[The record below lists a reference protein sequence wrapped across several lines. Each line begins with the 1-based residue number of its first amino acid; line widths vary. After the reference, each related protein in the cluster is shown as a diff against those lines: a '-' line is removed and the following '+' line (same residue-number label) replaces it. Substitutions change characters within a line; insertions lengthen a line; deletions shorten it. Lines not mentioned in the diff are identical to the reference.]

1 MITLRKH
8 GLFCLILTLLIGV
21 STARSTLVIV
31 RAEHGY
37 GFSREPLPTLWRA
50 PFGHALSLPEANAI
64 SSSAN
69 PQPELSESEETPL
82 ICVLV
87 EESVYEAL
95 TPELNQYKAD
105 VEAQGFSV
113 TIYNGSFDTA
123 EEVRS
128 FLSSLYYEGLTGC
141 LLVGD
146 IPWAWYEMEN
156 PDPWGYEIFPIDLFY
171 MDLNG
176 IWTDSD
182 GDGKYDTHTGDREP
196 EIWVGRLKASN
207 MAQDEI
213 MLLQNYFDKNHR
225 YRTGNLWM
233 PNNALIYIDDDWVE
247 STYEVN
253 YAVSTLYDNRT
264 VVNDKATTCPGDY
277 LSRLTQ
283 NWSLVHLMV
292 HGWSGGHQFM
302 INDAWDGYVYSSD
315 IWSTDPHALFYNLY
329 SCSNAR
335 YSDPDYIGGCY
346 IFAPTYGLAA
356 VSSTKIGGMWF
367 FEDFYPKLKNETLGE
382 AFYEWLK
389 NRVIEEETNPDTWY
403 DAKWYYGM
411 TILGDPTLYVKIAD
425 IAVTNVD
432 VPKTVVGQG
441 YCANITVTV
450 ENKDVQTRTFN
461 VSVNVNQTA
470 IYTREVTL
478 TSEASITFTYLWN
491 TSSFEKGNYTI
502 TVYASPLPNETN
514 TRNNQYNA
522 GFIIIAQIGDITG
535 IEGWPDGKVD
545 IRDIAAVSRGFG
557 SCLYDSLYDA
567 NCDVTGPT
575 IGVAD
580 GKIDIRDIAA
590 VAVHFG
596 EMDF

>member
-1 MITLRKH
+1 MQ
-8 GLFCLILTLLIGV
+8 
-21 STARSTLVIV
+21 
-31 RAEHGY
+31 Y
-37 GFSREPLPTLWRA
+37 PPQ
-50 PFGHALSLPEANAI
+50 
-64 SSSAN
+64 AN
-69 PQPELSESEETPL
+69 PRPELSESEETPL

-105 VEAQGFSV
+105 VEARGFSV

-128 FLSSLYYEGLTGC
+128 FLSSLYYDGLTGC

-346 IFAPTYGLAA
+346 IFA
-356 VSSTKIGGMWF
+356 ST
-367 FEDFYPKLKNETLGE
+367 
-382 AFYEWLK
+382 
-389 NRVIEEETNPDTWY
+389 
-403 DAKWYYGM
+403 
-411 TILGDPTLYVKIAD
+411 
-425 IAVTNVD
+425 
-432 VPKTVVGQG
+432 
-441 YCANITVTV
+441 
-450 ENKDVQTRTFN
+450 
-461 VSVNVNQTA
+461 
-470 IYTREVTL
+470 
-478 TSEASITFTYLWN
+478 
-491 TSSFEKGNYTI
+491 
-502 TVYASPLPNETN
+502 
-514 TRNNQYNA
+514 
-522 GFIIIAQIGDITG
+522 TG
-535 IEGWPDGKVD
+535 
-545 IRDIAAVSRGFG
+545 
-557 SCLYDSLYDA
+557 
-567 NCDVTGPT
+567 
-575 IGVAD
+575 
-580 GKIDIRDIAA
+580 
-590 VAVHFG
+590 
-596 EMDF
+596 

>member
-1 MITLRKH
+1 
-8 GLFCLILTLLIGV
+8 
-21 STARSTLVIV
+21 
-31 RAEHGY
+31 
-37 GFSREPLPTLWRA
+37 
-50 PFGHALSLPEANAI
+50 
-64 SSSAN
+64 
-69 PQPELSESEETPL
+69 
-82 ICVLV
+82 
-87 EESVYEAL
+87 
-95 TPELNQYKAD
+95 
-105 VEAQGFSV
+105 
-113 TIYNGSFDTA
+113 
-123 EEVRS
+123 
-128 FLSSLYYEGLTGC
+128 
-141 LLVGD
+141 
-146 IPWAWYEMEN
+146 ME
-156 PDPWGYEIFPIDLFY
+156 
-171 MDLNG
+171 
-176 IWTDSD
+176 
-182 GDGKYDTHTGDREP
+182 
-196 EIWVGRLKASN
+196 
-207 MAQDEI
+207 
-213 MLLQNYFDKNHR
+213 
-225 YRTGNLWM
+225 
-233 PNNALIYIDDDWVE
+233 
-247 STYEVN
+247 
-253 YAVSTLYDNRT
+253 YAVSMLYDNRT
-264 VVNDKATTCPGDY
+264 VVNDEVTTQPEDY

-367 FEDFYPKLKNETLGE
+367 FEDFYPKLRNETLGE

-461 VSVNVNQTA
+461 VSINVNQTA